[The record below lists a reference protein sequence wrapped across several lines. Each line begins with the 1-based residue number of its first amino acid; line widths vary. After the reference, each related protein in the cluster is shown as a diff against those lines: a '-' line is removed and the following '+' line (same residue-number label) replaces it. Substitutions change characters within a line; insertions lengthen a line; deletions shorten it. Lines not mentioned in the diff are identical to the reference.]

1 VSVKI
6 TFPQSMMT
14 TTIRTTSASEYMI
27 RSKNHVVLAVNVY
40 SYIATTISSSLS
52 ALSSALI
59 IFIILKSNTG
69 LHSIYHRIMFGMSLG
84 DLLSSFAM
92 ALTMLPAPPHMEDE
106 VLYGYD
112 FETPVPR
119 YGNTATC
126 SAQGF
131 FISFGSI
138 LNFGYYGMLCIYY
151 VFAIGFCMEERKI
164 VRYVEPIL
172 HFLPLTCG
180 LGAAITALGLQMINP
195 SRSEVFC
202 SIIQYPHQCFRS
214 GDCIRG
220 STWAATNHVFPL
232 AFLSMISFDVVLVV
246 ASMVIVV
253 FAAIRKERRLNEL
266 LKSYL
271 LDNSNS
277 TRTTMLLDD
286 TLAQNGPMA
295 IIVQALLY
303 TSTFMLALIFPIL
316 RLTGTKGLTIDLLR
330 MTFSPLQGFFNILIF
345 VGHKIYSHRR
355 FNHEVGRMEVVK
367 QLLLGTLNDPVFLTR
382 VHIVALDQLNRGD
395 SQSPSALVEV
405 VIEDES
411 GAKREFLFDEAQL
424 PGDNGPANDMCHD
437 DNGMEQSNI
446 RIYRTNGT
454 TTAAEGP
461 RTIIS
466 VQDEESSSI
475 GFSYPSTRDT
485 GSGLFVSEE
494 TFAPW
499 KEARS
504 GGRGG

>member
-1 VSVKI
+1 
-6 TFPQSMMT
+6 
-14 TTIRTTSASEYMI
+14 
-27 RSKNHVVLAVNVY
+27 
-40 SYIATTISSSLS
+40 
-52 ALSSALI
+52 
-59 IFIILKSNTG
+59 
-69 LHSIYHRIMFGMSLG
+69 
-84 DLLSSFAM
+84 
-92 ALTMLPAPPHMEDE
+92 
-106 VLYGYD
+106 
-112 FETPVPR
+112 
-119 YGNTATC
+119 
-126 SAQGF
+126 
-131 FISFGSI
+131 
-138 LNFGYYGMLCIYY
+138 
-151 VFAIGFCMEERKI
+151 
-164 VRYVEPIL
+164 
-172 HFLPLTCG
+172 
-180 LGAAITALGLQMINP
+180 
-195 SRSEVFC
+195 
-202 SIIQYPHQCFRS
+202 
-214 GDCIRG
+214 
-220 STWAATNHVFPL
+220 
-232 AFLSMISFDVVLVV
+232 MISFDVVLVV